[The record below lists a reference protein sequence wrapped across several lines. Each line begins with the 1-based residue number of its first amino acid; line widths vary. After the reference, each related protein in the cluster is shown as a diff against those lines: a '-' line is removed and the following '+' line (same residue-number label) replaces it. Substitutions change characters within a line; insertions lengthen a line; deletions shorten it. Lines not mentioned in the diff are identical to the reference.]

1 MKIAIIPARAGSKR
15 IPRKNIRL
23 FGGQPMISWSI
34 KAAQDSGLFDEIIIS
49 TDDVEIADIAKDLGA
64 SVPFIRPEEISGDHT
79 PIKEVVTHAIKA
91 FTAENQEPELVCCIF
106 ATAPFIQQSDL
117 ISALDKVQDENTSF
131 SFPIARF
138 SASIQRAIKL
148 DDAGHAGM
156 FTPEAFNSRSQDLE
170 PAYFD
175 AGQFYWG
182 RTQAW
187 LQPHVMFSDISS
199 PIVIPAFR
207 VQDIDS
213 EDDWTRAEYLF
224 KALHA
229 SA

>member
-1 MKIAIIPARAGSKR
+1 MKIAVIPARGGSKR
-15 IPRKNIRL
+15 IAKKNIKL
-23 FGGQPMISWSI
+23 FCGQPIITWSI
-34 KAAQDSGLFDEIIIS
+34 NAAIESQLFDEIIIS
-49 TDDVEIADIAKDLGA
+49 TDDVEIADIAKGLGA

-91 FTAENQEPELVCCIF
+91 FTIENQEPELVCCIF

-117 ISALDKVQDENTSF
+117 KLALVKMQDENTSF

-138 SASIQRAIKL
+138 SAPIQRAIKL
-148 DDAGHAGM
+148 DVVGHAGM
-156 FTPEAFNSRSQDLE
+156 FTPEAFSSRSQDLE

-187 LQPHVMFSDISS
+187 LQPNVMFSKISS
-199 PIVIPAFR
+199 PIIIPNYR
-207 VQDIDS
+207 VQDIDT